1 MFFAMFFGVVATLI
15 GGAALTGRVEVAAA
29 PKDQFE
35 LPLAVVG
42 AGPVPQAVTIA
53 SPYSEFKFR
62 NVVRQGFDYSCG
74 SAALV
79 TILNYYLDEN
89 LTEKTVMEGM
99 LEKGEKEKIVAR
111 RAFSL
116 LDMKRYAASLGHEA
130 AGFRGEVKDLMAL
143 EHPAIVPIE
152 HAGFKHFVVLRGI
165 HNGLVYIADPATG
178 NIVFSVEKFAAIWDA
193 GTLFLVYPKNGQ
205 VPDLRLALTNR
216 ELGVVDFDRIV
227 QLQPLDH
234 SAQLQRAVDSSFGN
248 VFFHKQ

>member
-1 MFFAMFFGVVATLI
+1 MLFAMLLGVIATLI
-15 GGAALTGRVEVAAA
+15 GGTALTDRVELAAA

-35 LPLAVVG
+35 LPLAQVG

-62 NVVRQGFDYSCG
+62 NVVRQGYDYSCG

-79 TILNYYLDEN
+79 TILNYYLGN
-89 LTEKTVMEGM
+89 GVTEQAVMEGM

-116 LDMKRYAASLGHEA
+116 LDMKRYVASLGHEA
-130 AGFRGEVKDLMAL
+130 TGFRGEVKDLAAL
-143 EHPAIVPIE
+143 EHPAIVPID

-178 NIVFSVEKFAAIWDA
+178 NIVFSLGEFAKIWDA
-193 GTLFLVYPKNGQ
+193 NTLFLVYPKKGQ
-205 VPDLRLALTNR
+205 EPDLRLALTNQ
-216 ELGVVDFDRIV
+216 ELGVVDMDRIV
-227 QLQPLDH
+227 ESRLPDNA
-234 SAQLQRAVDSSFGN
+234 AQLQRAVDSSFGN

>member
-1 MFFAMFFGVVATLI
+1 MLFAMLLGVIATLI
-15 GGAALTGRVEVAAA
+15 GGTALTDRVEPAAA

-35 LPLAVVG
+35 LPLAQVG

-62 NVVRQGFDYSCG
+62 NVVRQGYDYSCG

-79 TILNYYLDEN
+79 TILNYDLGAN
-89 LTEKTVMEGM
+89 VTEQVVMDGM
-99 LEKGEKEKIVAR
+99 LAKGEKEKIIAR

-116 LDMKRYAASLGHEA
+116 LDMKRYVASLGHEA

-143 EHPAIVPIE
+143 EHPAIVPVE

-165 HNGLVYIADPATG
+165 RDGVVFIADPANG
-178 NIVFSVEKFAAIWDA
+178 NLVFGVEEFARIWE
-193 GTLFLVYPKNGQ
+193 GNTLFVVYPKKDQ
-205 VPDLRLALTNR
+205 VPERKLALTDA
-216 ELGVVDFDRIV
+216 ELGVVDLDLIV
-227 QLQPLDH
+227 KLPPLDN